1 MAWACVTRMAPRSS
15 LELLDGTMPVL
26 EACWGCVH
34 WLWSDWLIESGYAHW
49 AVAPLELYTMESMVI
64 FLSLT
69 ECYTIL
75 MPIHHSGL
83 KRSSPIHVHIFHIT
97 YLNVQRFMLWL
108 KQDDQSHHYLCHYV
122 QVCSSWKGYAYVL
135 WHQSNRFEKIQE
147 LEWSQ
152 RCKQMLVKLTKQV
165 YSYPIQIS
173 TGTWC
178 NILLHKWSRFLLV
191 IVVFWKLCR

>member
-1 MAWACVTRMAPRSS
+1 MIAVW
-15 LELLDGTMPVL
+15 LELACLEWHHASFRGVL
-26 EACWGCVH
+26 GVCALTVIWLAH
-34 WLWSDWLIESGYAHW
+34 WIRLCSW
-49 AVAPLELYTMESMVI
+49 AVAPLELYTMESMII

-97 YLNVQRFMLWL
+97 YLSVRKFMLWL

-135 WHQSNRFEKIQE
+135 WHQSNRFDKIQE

-152 RCKQMLVKLTKQV
+152 RCKTNPCKTNKTSIQLSHTDIYWHLMQYSPSQMKQV
-165 YSYPIQIS
+165 F
-173 TGTWC
+173 TC
-178 NILLHKWSRFLLV
+178 HCCFLK
-191 IVVFWKLCR
+191 VV